1 MIDTALGYW
10 SLVMRAI
17 DSIALT
23 VALVLFAAIL
33 AAAGG
38 MVSPKMRVYGAL
50 VGGMLVNV
58 YVKAT
63 GGGFAAALA
72 AMLVVTI
79 VGFALGSTPFLIQ
92 LLRRVRK

>member
-1 MIDTALGYW
+1 MIDTALGDW

-17 DSIALT
+17 DSVALT

-58 YVKAT
+58 YVKAM

-72 AMLVVTI
+72 AMLVTTT

-92 LLRRVRK
+92 FLRRVRR